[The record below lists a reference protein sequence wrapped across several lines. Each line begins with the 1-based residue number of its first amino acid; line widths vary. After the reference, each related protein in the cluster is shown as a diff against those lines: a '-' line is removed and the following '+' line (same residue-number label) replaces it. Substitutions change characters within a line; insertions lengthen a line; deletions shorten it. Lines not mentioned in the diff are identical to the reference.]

1 MDKVLRVLKI
11 ERVQH
16 AELPAAVT
24 NVVVPPP
31 LVLVKDE
38 PKETVPEVAGHDDQ
52 STALVLFSDTPVS
65 KGNQILSQVL
75 NLLAACKSPQQEIRE
90 IIFFTT
96 VENPLSRTQKRINQ
110 SYALLHRRIL

>member
-1 MDKVLRVLKI
+1 MEEVLRVLKI

-24 NVVVPPP
+24 TVVVPPP

-38 PKETVPEVAGHDDQ
+38 PKETVGEVAGHDDQ
-52 STALVLFSDTPVS
+52 TTALVLFSDTPVS

-90 IIFFTT
+90 IIFLTT
-96 VENPLSRTQKRINQ
+96 VENPLSRTQKRFNQ
-110 SYALLHRRIL
+110 SYALLYRRIL

>member
-1 MDKVLRVLKI
+1 MEEVLRVLKI
-11 ERVQH
+11 ERIQH

-24 NVVVPPP
+24 TVVVPPP

-65 KGNQILSQVL
+65 KGNQILSQMMEDVVVMQIL
-75 NLLAACKSPQQEIRE
+75 QKKKKRLQFQTTSPIAAI
-90 IIFFTT
+90 
-96 VENPLSRTQKRINQ
+96 V
-110 SYALLHRRIL
+110 YG

>member
-1 MDKVLRVLKI
+1 MEEVLRVLKI

-24 NVVVPPP
+24 TVVAPPP
-31 LVLVKDE
+31 LVLVKDA

-75 NLLAACKSPQQEIRE
+75 NLPAACKSPQQEIRE
-90 IIFFTT
+90 IIFFAT